1 MGKKVGVVLLGG
13 ERGVWCWVVERD
25 KEGLVSCEY

>member
-1 MGKKVGVVLLGG
+1 MGKKVLSGG

-25 KEGLVSCEY
+25 KEGLGSCEY